1 MRHRKRHNPRVRK
14 TRTDI
19 ILQGNY
25 GYGDGW
31 EDLVAEST
39 WKEARQRKKEYQD
52 NESGNYRIIRRHVKL
67 SEGSNPRKS
76 RQVEMVHGIDFT
88 KDFYTLPN
96 SDVVKLVEAADR
108 AGYRKPKN
116 ANGSRGRYYF
126 YAVKRKFKLNPRK
139 RRTKRRSR

>member
-1 MRHRKRHNPRVRK
+1 MKRHVYNFSDWRGQIFSVVASSEHNAKAAFKKAHPGKSLSTVTISKGYESKYNPRRKRR
-14 TRTDI
+14 
-19 ILQGNY
+19 
-25 GYGDGW
+25 
-31 EDLVAEST
+31 
-39 WKEARQRKKEYQD
+39 
-52 NESGNYRIIRRHVKL
+52 
-67 SEGSNPRKS
+67 NPRKS

-96 SDVVKLVEAADR
+96 SDVVKLVEAADSV
-108 AGYRKPKN
+108 GYRKPKN